1 LVRRKSVSIPYPNA
15 HLAFGSE
22 TALPRKGAAQP
33 KTAASTAFNLDAMN
47 AAQIC
52 RKVELVEGAP
62 ELAIHYDLPADI
74 FLIRHKLGDLFILGC
89 R

>member
-1 LVRRKSVSIPYPNA
+1 
-15 HLAFGSE
+15 
-22 TALPRKGAAQP
+22 
-33 KTAASTAFNLDAMN
+33 MN

-62 ELAIHYDLPADI
+62 ELTIHYHLPADI

>member
-62 ELAIHYDLPADI
+62 ELTICYNLRADI
-74 FLIRHKLGDLFILGC
+74 FLFRHKLGDLFILGC